1 LNRLWLEAA
10 AVRRLLASARRV
22 EARNRQLT
30 VLVVSPAER
39 RAASLD
45 PAGVLDTDADGLP
58 VALSD
63 VVEHGKPTHRRR
75 RFRAGQKQPDRDS
88 ASNTN
93 GDWGE

>member
-39 RAASLD
+39 RAARLN
-45 PAGVLDTDADGLP
+45 PAGVLDTDG
-58 VALSD
+58 
-63 VVEHGKPTHRRR
+63 
-75 RFRAGQKQPDRDS
+75 
-88 ASNTN
+88 
-93 GDWGE
+93 